1 MSVLQTR
8 IDPTD
13 ETFLVNRKVML
24 QRLDEIEELAA
35 STRHGGSE
43 RAVRRHRERGKMLIR
58 ERIELLVDRHRH
70 FLELSPLAAWGSDFA
85 VGASIVTGVGV
96 VAGVECVIVGNDF
109 TVRGGTMNPYTT
121 KKMLRAFAVA
131 AQNRMPL
138 IQLTES
144 GGGDLPT
151 QAESFVE
158 GGRTF
163 HDMSRLSRAGI
174 PTLDVVFGN
183 ATAGGAY
190 QPGMSDYA
198 VLIKERAHVFLG
210 GPPLVK
216 MATGEDADPEELGGA
231 EMHATVSGLAD
242 YLALDEH
249 DALRI
254 ARDIIDHLNWRKLG
268 GPPSRTPVD
277 EPIHDPEDLLGI
289 ASHDLKVPFDPRE
302 VVARIMDGSRF
313 EEFKPLYGR
322 NLVTGWAHLHG
333 YPVGVVAN
341 HGVLMSEESEKA
353 TQFIGLCN
361 QVRVPLLFLQNT
373 TGYVVGTA
381 YEQGGITKHGSKMV
395 RAVSNSDVPH
405 LTLMMGASYGAGN
418 YGMSGRAYRPRFT
431 FSWPNHRIGIMGPK
445 QLAGVL
451 SIVARS
457 AAAAKGVPFDEERDR
472 RQRDAVEAQLEH
484 ESTALFATGRVW
496 DDGIIDPRDTRTV
509 LGIALSAAHN
519 EEIRG
524 NTDFGPFRM

>member
-1 MSVLQTR
+1 MDVIQSR
-8 IDPTD
+8 IDRSD
-13 ETFLVNRKVML
+13 ELFEVNRRVML
-24 QRLDEIEELAA
+24 ERLDEIEQLAA
-35 STRHGGSE
+35 SVRYGGSE
-43 RAVRRHRERGKMLIR
+43 RAVRRHRDRGRILVR
-58 ERIELLVDRHRH
+58 ERIELLVDPHRY
-70 FLELSPLAAWGSDFA
+70 FLELSPLAAWESDFA
-85 VGASIVTGVGV
+85 VGASLVTGVGV

-121 KKMLRAFAVA
+121 KKMLRAFAIA

-138 IQLTES
+138 LQLTES

-174 PTLDVVFGN
+174 PTIDVVFGN

-198 VLIKERAHVFLG
+198 ILIKERSQVFLG

-216 MATGEDADPEELGGA
+216 MATGEDASPEELGGGD
-231 EMHATVSGLAD
+231 MHATVSGLAD
-242 YLALDEH
+242 YLARDEH
-249 DALRI
+249 EALRM
-254 ARDIIDHLNWRKLG
+254 ARGVVEHLNWRKHGG
-268 GPPSRTPVD
+268 GPTLPADDPIY
-277 EPIHDPEDLLGI
+277 EPEELLGI

-302 VVARIMDGSRF
+302 VVARVADGSRF

-322 NLVTGWAHLHG
+322 NLLTGWASIHG
-333 YPVGVVAN
+333 YPVGIVAN

-361 QVRVPLLFLQNT
+361 QIDVPLLFLQNT

-395 RAVSNSDVPH
+395 RAVSNSEVPH
-405 LTLMMGASYGAGN
+405 ITLMMGASYGAGN
-418 YGMSGRAYRPRFT
+418 YGMSGRGYSPRFV
-431 FSWPNHRIGIMGPK
+431 FAWPNQRIGIMGPK

-451 SIVARS
+451 SIVARET
-457 AAAAKGVPFDEERDR
+457 ARAKGEPFDEEADR
-472 RQRDAVEAQLEH
+472 ERSQAVESQLEH
-484 ESTALFATGRVW
+484 ESSALFATGRLW

-519 EEIRG
+519 AEIGG